1 MKLAYATTYDV
12 FNSLTWTKSQ
22 LGLCGAGA
30 SIAKALKNQSIDLEY
45 FGPLNKKK
53 SVITKAKWSLYR
65 NFFKKDYYRWAEPLV
80 LKDYAYQI
88 SEKLSKFNSDIVL
101 CPENAVPIAYLEC
114 KQPVVLWTDST
125 LAGLIDFYPYLS
137 NLCKETKENIY
148 LMEQSALNKC
158 ELVILAS
165 EWAAQTAIDIYG
177 INPSK
182 VKVVPWGAN
191 VTCKR
196 TIDDI
201 DNAIKARSTNPCK
214 LLFIGV
220 EWLRKGGSVALEVA
234 RELNRM
240 GLKTQLQ
247 VVGCQPKINE
257 SELSFVSLKGF
268 IDKSTTEGLNEFNR
282 LMAESHFLILPTLAD
297 CSPHVL
303 IEANSFGVP
312 CLTTNTGGIPTII
325 KNDFNGKTF
334 EVDANIADYCNYIV
348 SKLEN
353 YSDYERLAVSSFNE
367 YQDRLNWNISAQ
379 AVKKLLIKLRK

>member
-1 MKLAYATTYDV
+1 
-12 FNSLTWTKSQ
+12 
-22 LGLCGAGA
+22 
-30 SIAKALKNQSIDLEY
+30 
-45 FGPLNKKK
+45 
-53 SVITKAKWSLYR
+53 
-65 NFFKKDYYRWAEPLV
+65 
-80 LKDYAYQI
+80 
-88 SEKLSKFNSDIVL
+88 
-101 CPENAVPIAYLEC
+101 
-114 KQPVVLWTDST
+114 
-125 LAGLIDFYPYLS
+125 
-137 NLCKETKENIY
+137 
-148 LMEQSALNKC
+148 MEQSALNKC
-158 ELVILAS
+158 ELVVLAS

-191 VTCKR
+191 VTCNR

-201 DNAIKARSTNPCK
+201 NNAIKARSTTSCK

-220 EWLRKGGSVALEVA
+220 EWLRKGGDVALEIA
-234 RELNRM
+234 KGLNRM

-257 SELSFVSLKGF
+257 SELNFVSIKGF
-268 IDKSTTEGLNEFNR
+268 IDKSTSEGLNEFNR

-334 EVDANIADYCNYIV
+334 AVDANIADYCSYIV

-379 AVKKLLIKLRK
+379 AVKQLLIELRK